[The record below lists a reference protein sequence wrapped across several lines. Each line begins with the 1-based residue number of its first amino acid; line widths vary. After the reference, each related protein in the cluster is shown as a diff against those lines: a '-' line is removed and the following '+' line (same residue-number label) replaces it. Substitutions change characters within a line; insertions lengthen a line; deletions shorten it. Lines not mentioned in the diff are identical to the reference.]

1 MEKNT
6 SPTTS
11 HELKKELSLTD
22 ATMIVIGS
30 MIGSGIFIVSADVT
44 RNLGSPGYLLL
55 AWIITGVIT
64 LISAL
69 SYGELAGMM
78 PNAGGQYVYLR
89 EAYNSLTGFLFGWT
103 TFLVIETGTIAAVAV
118 AFAKYTGVLL
128 PDYIGT
134 THYVMSIELQD
145 IQTLNS
151 LWKSLFHTNIKS
163 VIIDAQQILAIALIL
178 LLTFVNVQGVK
189 NAKLV
194 QLIFTVTKIGA
205 LLGLAVVGIIV
216 GSDPKKGMWAINS
229 IDFWSPVKI
238 IWENGKIMDY
248 EYLSGIGLWS
258 AMGLALIGPLF
269 SSSAWNNVTYTAGEM
284 KNPKRDIPLSLLYG
298 TLTVSALYILANIAY
313 LMLLPVQGHPNAEDT
328 LSRGIMFATN
338 DRVGTAAAEMIFGN
352 PATIIM
358 AIFIMISTFGCNN
371 GIILSG
377 ARVYYAMAKDRLF
390 FKKAGELNSKGV
402 PAFSLWIQ
410 CGWACL
416 LCLTGTYGDLL
427 DYTVFAILVFYIL
440 TIFGVFVL
448 RKKQPNTPRPYKAF
462 GYPVIPAIYLLF
474 AIGLCVNLLIYKP
487 VPSWAGVGIVALGI
501 PVFYLWKKK
510 A

>member
-1 MEKNT
+1 MTESN
-6 SPTTS
+6 PQ
-11 HELKKELSLTD
+11 ELKKELSLTD
-22 ATMIVIGS
+22 ASMIVIGS

-55 AWIITGVIT
+55 TWIITGVIT

-78 PNAGGQYVYLR
+78 PKAGGQYVYLR
-89 EAYNSLTGFLFGWT
+89 EAYNPLVGFLFGWT

-128 PDYIGT
+128 PNYIGGELIHT
-134 THYVMSIELQD
+134 VFSFDTHIL
-145 IQTLNS
+145 IKG
-151 LWKSLFHTNIKS
+151 KSFIFS
-163 VIIDAQQILAIALIL
+163 VYTQQILAIALIM
-178 LLTFVNVQGVK
+178 LLTYVNVRGVK

-194 QLIFTVTKIGA
+194 QLIFTSTKIGA
-205 LLGLAVVGIIV
+205 LLSLAILGIYVGLNSG
-216 GSDPKKGMWAINS
+216 KGMWEINS
-229 IDFWSPVKI
+229 IDFWSPVAIQWDKVT
-238 IWENGKIMDY
+238 GKILDY
-248 EYLSGIGLWS
+248 KYLSGIGLWS

-284 KNPKRDIPLSLLYG
+284 KNPKKDIPLSLLYG
-298 TLTVSALYILANIAY
+298 TLTVSFLYILANIAY
-313 LMLLPVQGHPNAEDT
+313 LTLLPVQGQPKAIDT
-328 LSRGIMFATN
+328 VGRGIMFATN

-377 ARVYYAMAKDRLF
+377 ARVYYAMAKDNLF
-390 FKKAGELNSKGV
+390 FKKAAELNRKGV
-402 PAFSLWIQ
+402 PASSLIMQ
-410 CGWACL
+410 CFWACL
-416 LCLTGTYGDLL
+416 LCLTGTYSDLL

-440 TIFGVFVL
+440 TIFGVFIL

-462 GYPVIPAIYLLF
+462 GYPIIPAVYLFF
-474 AIGLCVNLLIYKP
+474 AIALCINLLIYKP
-487 VPSWAGVGIVALGI
+487 VPSWIGVGIVALGV
-501 PVFYLWKKK
+501 PVFYLWKRKEV
-510 A
+510 

>member
-11 HELKKELSLTD
+11 QELKKELSLTD

-134 THYVMSIELQD
+134 EHKFL
-145 IQTLNS
+145 
-151 LWKSLFHTNIKS
+151 LFDT
-163 VIIDAQQILAIALIL
+163 QQLLAIALIL

-313 LMLLPVQGHPNAEDT
+313 LMLLPVQGHPNATDT

-377 ARVYYAMAKDRLF
+377 ARVYYAMAKDGLF
-390 FKKAGELNSKGV
+390 FRKAGELNSKGV

-440 TIFGVFVL
+440 TIVGVFVL

-474 AIGLCVNLLIYKP
+474 AVALCVNLLIYKP
-487 VPSWAGVGIVALGI
+487 IPSWAGVGIVALGI

-510 A
+510 V

>member
-1 MEKNT
+1 MQMT
-6 SPTTS
+6 SSTTPN
-11 HELKKELSLTD
+11 ELKKELSLID

-55 AWIITGVIT
+55 TWGITGVIT

-78 PNAGGQYVYLR
+78 PKAGGQYVYLR
-89 EAYNSLTGFLFGWT
+89 EAYNPLVGFLFGWT

-134 THYVMSIELQD
+134 ETQHQF
-145 IQTLNS
+145 
-151 LWKSLFHTNIKS
+151 LFFNT
-163 VIIDAQQILAIALIL
+163 QQLLAIALIL
-178 LLTFVNVQGVK
+178 LLTSINIQGVK

-194 QLIFTVTKIGA
+194 QLIFTTTKIGA
-205 LLGLAVVGIIV
+205 LLGLAVLGITVGLN
-216 GSDPKKGMWAINS
+216 PAKGMWAINS

-238 IWENGKIMDY
+238 VWEKGKIIDY
-248 EYLSGIGLWS
+248 QYLSGIGLLS

-284 KNPKRDIPLSLLYG
+284 KNPKRDIPLSLIYG
-298 TLTVSALYILANIAY
+298 TLTVSVLYILANIAY
-313 LMLLPVQGHPNAEDT
+313 LMLLPVQGHPNAADT
-328 LSRGIMFATN
+328 LGRGIMFATN

-358 AIFIMISTFGCNN
+358 AVFIMISTFGCNN

-377 ARVYYAMAKDRLF
+377 ARVYYAMAKDNLF
-390 FKKAGELNSKGV
+390 FKKAGELNAKGV
-402 PAFSLWIQ
+402 PASSLLMQ
-410 CGWACL
+410 CFWACL
-416 LCLTGTYGDLL
+416 LCLTGTYSDLL

-440 TIFGVFVL
+440 TIAGVFIL

-462 GYPVIPAIYLLF
+462 GYPIIPAIYLFF
-474 AIGLCVNLLIYKP
+474 ATALCINLLIYKP
-487 VPSWAGVGIVALGI
+487 VPSWIGVGIVALGV
-501 PVFYLWKKK
+501 PVFYFWKKK
-510 A
+510 NA